1 MEPVIPFMYQAGI
14 GYYAK
19 SISRGCIL
27 EWDSELCFTR
37 EAMALLDCGDLSPL
51 WSVAKPLS
59 LGIAQGKRLRRER
72 KR

>member
-1 MEPVIPFMYQAGI
+1 MRPHNVQ
-14 GYYAK
+14 
-19 SISRGCIL
+19 
-27 EWDSELCFTR
+27 LCFTR